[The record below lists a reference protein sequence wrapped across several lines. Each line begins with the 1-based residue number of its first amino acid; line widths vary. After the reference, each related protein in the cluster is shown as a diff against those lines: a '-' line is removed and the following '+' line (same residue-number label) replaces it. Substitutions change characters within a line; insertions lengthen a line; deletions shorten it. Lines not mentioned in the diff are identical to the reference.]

1 MPNSKEMTY
10 RAHAWTILG
19 LLCLAG
25 CAVVAENAKLYVEG
39 VRAAANK
46 EGYQRARQEIEEGI
60 SDGTLMRCLLDGGEQ
75 GGGRA
80 SE

>member
-1 MPNSKEMTY
+1 M
-10 RAHAWTILG
+10 

-39 VRAAANK
+39 VRAASDT

-60 SDGTLMRCLLDGGEQ
+60 SDGTLSMCLLEAGKRDVEK
-75 GGGRA
+75 A